1 MRASIKFYS
10 GFEIYLKDNSN
21 KLLEL
26 SLDSKETIVSVLNR
40 FLPEESIGFV
50 GMVLVNKKIKD
61 FNYQVADG
69 DIIEVF
75 PVIGGG

>member
-26 SLDSKETIVSVLNR
+26 SLDSKETIVSVLDR

>member
-1 MRASIKFYS
+1 MKAGIKFYS

>member
-26 SLDSKETIVSVLNR
+26 CLDSKETIVSVLNR